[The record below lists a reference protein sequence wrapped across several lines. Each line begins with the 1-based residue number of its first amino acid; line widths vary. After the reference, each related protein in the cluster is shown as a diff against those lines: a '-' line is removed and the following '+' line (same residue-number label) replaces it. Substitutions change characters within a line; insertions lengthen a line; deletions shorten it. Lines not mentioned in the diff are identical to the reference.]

1 MNSIVDEKYS
11 IIWVFYLFSFL
22 LFLSGT
28 SISQEVLWST
38 PGIGE
43 RPNLS
48 VQGTKLADQR
58 VVISSPFGA
67 EVKVVKL
74 TDGSK
79 VWTKK
84 LFERVSYGTLALTDA
99 LVVQGDQGTIWA
111 IRGEDGEELWMK
123 RTPEPLDYPMA
134 PPRFRDQAVFT
145 ISHQGIIRKLIRTG
159 EQSAVVRRDL
169 SWGKRRAATV
179 PLRSNQQQ
187 LSYLDQAGRL
197 TTYDTEY
204 LDLISTLSLS
214 PDESRADILA
224 GALSE
229 DGNLAWTT
237 DFSGRLVAV
246 RPSSGERLWVAK
258 AGVREDCWS
267 EQGELLTVPS
277 LLYWEGEKIAVLVAN
292 RTRASIYDG
301 DTGKRLFTEALPS
314 DGVCPP
320 YYDAAEKRWWLL
332 CRSHLVSYDRAKGWL
347 EYPISLVDEPFT
359 FTIGDKALLV
369 GTVDGR
375 VYRLSMPGVSPVPVK
390 E

>member
-38 PGIGE
+38 PGVGE

-48 VQGTKLADQR
+48 LQGTKQSEQR
-58 VVISSPFGA
+58 VVISSPFGT
-67 EVKVVKL
+67 ERKVAQL
-74 TDGSK
+74 SDGSK
-79 VWTKK
+79 IWTKK
-84 LFERVSYGTLALTDA
+84 LVERVSYGTLPLTDA

-134 PPRFRDQAVFT
+134 PPRFREQAVFT

-159 EQSAVVRRDL
+159 EQSAVVRRDV
-169 SWGKRRAATV
+169 SWGERRAATV
-179 PLRSNQQQ
+179 PLRSSQQQ

-197 TTYDTEY
+197 TTYDTEF
-204 LDLISTLSLS
+204 LDLISTLSLT
-214 PDESRADILA
+214 PDESRANILA

-246 RPSSGERLWVAK
+246 RPSSGEGLWAVRT
-258 AGVREDCWS
+258 GVQEDCWS
-267 EQGELLTVPS
+267 GQGELLTVPS
-277 LLYWEGEKIAVLVAN
+277 LLFWEGEKIAVLVAN
-292 RTRASIYDG
+292 RVRASIYAG

-320 YYDAAEKRWWLL
+320 IYDATEKRWWLL
-332 CRSHLVSYDRAKGWL
+332 CRNHLVSYDRLKGWQ

-359 FTIGDKALLV
+359 LAIGDKAVLV

-375 VYRLSMPGVSPVPVK
+375 VYRLGMPGVTPVAEK
-390 E
+390 K